1 VSNTGHRKSRLGA
14 GDYWPG
20 EAENLLS
27 SISEEAR
34 QAGKKGK
41 KAGGSGKGA
50 VRPGKKGKRYGAT
63 GTTDEQLMGKL
74 GETVQGMKEDFIV
87 VHLQEPCSFCR
98 CYISDE
104 NRCCMQP
111 PRLPISRAPAPWTR
125 THAFRMFVIEFPW
138 LAKPFAKNSSAAA
151 PKDLLHYRTAHTR
164 LPGFIQHW
172 LV

>member
-104 NRCCMQP
+104 DRSPPLAPPPPPSAPGCFSSLWNSIFGHNR
-111 PRLPISRAPAPWTR
+111 RLPYLQP
-125 THAFRMFVIEFPW
+125 FFP
-138 LAKPFAKNSSAAA
+138 
-151 PKDLLHYRTAHTR
+151 LLIPPIHIHT
-164 LPGFIQHW
+164 
-172 LV
+172 